1 MIFHIT
7 PYLPGDIGKGIN
19 DTISVLPEDSWICLR
34 DIDTMFLL
42 PEQPAW
48 LESIVRSNPDFD
60 VLGASC
66 NRLGS
71 TYQLFNNERSEDP
84 NILHHIEIAK
94 RAHLEWGNSI
104 EEVPTD
110 AILAGFFLLFRK
122 SLWNE
127 IPFEERSIQ
136 FDIIFSKALHANNKR
151 LGLLRGLYLFHTYRL
166 GNDDPRKAVS
176 HLLHCQDMNKII

>member
-7 PYLPGDIGKGIN
+7 PYLSGDIGKGIN

-84 NILHHIEIAK
+84 NILHHI
-94 RAHLEWGNSI
+94 
-104 EEVPTD
+104 
-110 AILAGFFLLFRK
+110 
-122 SLWNE
+122 
-127 IPFEERSIQ
+127 
-136 FDIIFSKALHANNKR
+136 
-151 LGLLRGLYLFHTYRL
+151 
-166 GNDDPRKAVS
+166 
-176 HLLHCQDMNKII
+176 